1 LASGCER
8 GEFRVVH
15 YSLLRDHVHLVVEA
29 HDRLALGRGMK
40 SVSMRLVRAAER
52 VFGWRGALLGDRY
65 HLRIL
70 RTPREVRNAVTYVL
84 CNARRHRTGRQVVWT
99 IDPASSGRWFD
110 GWRRV
115 LAPETRAGRPAVAPP
130 RTWLLR
136 AGWRRHGLV
145 DPAEV
150 PGPA

>member
-1 LASGCER
+1 
-8 GEFRVVH
+8 
-15 YSLLRDHVHLVVEA
+15 
-29 HDRLALGRGMK
+29 MK
-40 SVSMRLVRAAER
+40 SVTARLRRSAER

-70 RTPREVRNAVTYVL
+70 RTPHEVRHAVAYVL
-84 CNARRHRTGRQVVWT
+84 LNARRHRTGRRVSWT
-99 IDPASSGRWFD
+99 VDPASSGRWFD

-115 LAPETRAGRPAVAPP
+115 LAPETHAGPRAVAPP

-136 AGWRRHGLV
+136 AGWRRWGRV

-150 PGPA
+150 PGLA